1 MLSPIDYLLIVATT
15 IVCTGVVM
23 GGAWW
28 ALRLNRRGS
37 IVSQTVILL
46 VATVLSIAATTLAV
60 LVEMYFS
67 AHDLAV
73 LAWVLAVSGLISIAA
88 ARLLLGRRVRTSIT
102 ALADSARRLGDRA
115 GVGTGVGTG
124 IGTGGSAGADG
135 SDGTDGSEG
144 AGGAGGPGWREFET
158 LSTELEETSRRL
170 DAARA
175 EIEALDADRRQSIAW
190 ISHDLRTPLTGL
202 RAMAEAIEAG
212 TADDPTAYARGIRG
226 RVDTLSSM
234 VEDLFELSRLQSG
247 TLVLRRETVELLDL
261 VSDAVADVM
270 PVAQRRGIRI
280 VHRGIEGRV
289 LRADPRE
296 LTRALANLL
305 SNGVRHS
312 PDGGEIVVSADV
324 LPGSRLVLSV
334 LDQGPGVASEHIG
347 RIFEVGWREDPART
361 QSDDLGASGGAGL
374 GLAIVR
380 GIAEAHGGG
389 VTAQRVD
396 GGFRLDLVLPAG

>member
-1 MLSPIDYLLIVATT
+1 VLNPLDYLLIIATT
-15 IVCTGVVM
+15 IVCTGIVM
-23 GGAWW
+23 GGAWC

-46 VATVLSIAATTLAV
+46 AATVLSIAATTLAV

-67 AHDLAV
+67 AHDLTV

-88 ARLLLGRRVRTSIT
+88 ARLLLGRRVRASVS
-102 ALADSARRLGDRA
+102 ALADSARRLGDESGSGDERA
-115 GVGTGVGTG
+115 
-124 IGTGGSAGADG
+124 AG
-135 SDGTDGSEG
+135 SD
-144 AGGAGGPGWREFET
+144 GPGWREFET
-158 LSTELEETSRRL
+158 LSSELEETSRRL
-170 DAARA
+170 AAARA
-175 EIEALDADRRQSIAW
+175 EIQALDADRRQSIAW

-202 RAMAEAIEAG
+202 RAMAEALEAG
-212 TADDPTAYARGIRG
+212 TADDPVAYARGIRG

-270 PVAQRRGIRI
+270 PVAERRGIRI

-312 PDGGEIVVSADV
+312 PDGGEIVVSADI

-361 QSDDLGASGGAGL
+361 QSDDLGATGGAGL

-389 VTAQRVD
+389 VSAQRVD
-396 GGFRLDLVLPAG
+396 GGFRLDLVLPSG

>member
-1 MLSPIDYLLIVATT
+1 MLSAIDYLLIVATT

-28 ALRLNRRGS
+28 ALHLNRRGS

-67 AHDLAV
+67 AHDLTV

-88 ARLLLGRRVRTSIT
+88 ARLLLGRRVRTSIL
-102 ALADSARRLGDRA
+102 ALADSARRLGE
-115 GVGTGVGTG
+115 
-124 IGTGGSAGADG
+124 SADG
-135 SDGTDGSEG
+135 TERAD
-144 AGGAGGPGWREFET
+144 GPGWREFET
-158 LSTELEETSRRL
+158 LSAELEETSRRL
-170 DAARA
+170 SSARA

-202 RAMAEAIEAG
+202 RAMAEALEAG
-212 TADDPTAYARGIRG
+212 TADDPVAYARGIRG

-270 PVAQRRGIRI
+270 PVAQQRGIRI

-312 PDGGEIVVSADV
+312 PEGGEIVVSADV
-324 LPGSRLVLSV
+324 LPGDRLVLSV

-361 QSDDLGASGGAGL
+361 QSDDLGGSGGAGL

-380 GIAEAHGGG
+380 GIAEAHGGD

>member
-1 MLSPIDYLLIVATT
+1 MLSAIDYLLIVATT

-28 ALRLNRRGS
+28 ALHLNRRGS

-67 AHDLAV
+67 AHDLTV

-115 GVGTGVGTG
+115 GARPGVE
-124 IGTGGSAGADG
+124 AD
-135 SDGTDGSEG
+135 
-144 AGGAGGPGWREFET
+144 GPGWREFET
-158 LSTELEETSRRL
+158 LSAELEETSRRL
-170 DAARA
+170 SSARA

-202 RAMAEAIEAG
+202 RAMAEALEAG
-212 TADDPTAYARGIRG
+212 TADDPVAYARGIRG

-270 PVAQRRGIRI
+270 PVAQQRGIRI
-280 VHRGIEGRV
+280 VHRGIDGRV

-312 PDGGEIVVSADV
+312 PEGGEIVVSADV
-324 LPGSRLVLSV
+324 LPGDRLVLSV

-361 QSDDLGASGGAGL
+361 QSDDLGGSGGAGL

-380 GIAEAHGGG
+380 GIAEAHGGD

>member
-1 MLSPIDYLLIVATT
+1 MSPIDYLLIVATT

>member
-1 MLSPIDYLLIVATT
+1 
-15 IVCTGVVM
+15 M

>member
-1 MLSPIDYLLIVATT
+1 MLSAIDYLLIVATT

-28 ALRLNRRGS
+28 ALHLNRRGS

-60 LVEMYFS
+60 LVEMYFT
-67 AHDLAV
+67 AHDLTV

-115 GVGTGVGTG
+115 G
-124 IGTGGSAGADG
+124 AGAGVEAD
-135 SDGTDGSEG
+135 
-144 AGGAGGPGWREFET
+144 GPGWREFET
-158 LSTELEETSRRL
+158 LSAELEETSRRL
-170 DAARA
+170 SSARA

-202 RAMAEAIEAG
+202 RAMAEALEAG
-212 TADDPTAYARGIRG
+212 TADDPVAYARGIRG

-270 PVAQRRGIRI
+270 PVAQQRGIRI

-312 PDGGEIVVSADV
+312 PEGGEIVVSADV
-324 LPGSRLVLSV
+324 LPRDRLVLSV

-361 QSDDLGASGGAGL
+361 QSDDLGGSGGAGL

-380 GIAEAHGGG
+380 GIAEAHGGD
-389 VTAQRVD
+389 VSAQRVD

>member
-15 IVCTGVVM
+15 IVCTGIVM

-46 VATVLSIAATTLAV
+46 VATVLSIAGTTLAV

-102 ALADSARRLGDRA
+102 ALADSARRLGNRA
-115 GVGTGVGTG
+115 GVGTGV
-124 IGTGGSAGADG
+124 GTGGSAGADG
-135 SDGTDGSEG
+135 SDGTNGSEG
-144 AGGAGGPGWREFET
+144 TDGAGGPGWREFET

-202 RAMAEAIEAG
+202 RAMAEALEAG

-389 VTAQRVD
+389 ITAQRVD

>member
-1 MLSPIDYLLIVATT
+1 
-15 IVCTGVVM
+15 M

-115 GVGTGVGTG
+115 GGGTGVGTGIGTG

-135 SDGTDGSEG
+135 SDGTNGSEGSNGSEG
-144 AGGAGGPGWREFET
+144 ADGADGPGWKEFET

-202 RAMAEAIEAG
+202 RAMAEALEAG

>member
-23 GGAWW
+23 SGAWW
-28 ALRLNRRGS
+28 ALHLNRRGS

-67 AHDLAV
+67 AHDLTV

-115 GVGTGVGTG
+115 GAGPGVE
-124 IGTGGSAGADG
+124 AD
-135 SDGTDGSEG
+135 
-144 AGGAGGPGWREFET
+144 GPGWKEFET
-158 LSTELEETSRRL
+158 LSTELAETSRRL
-170 DAARA
+170 SSARA

-202 RAMAEAIEAG
+202 RAMAEALEAG
-212 TADDPTAYARGIRG
+212 TADDPVAYARGIRG

-270 PVAQRRGIRI
+270 PVAQQRGIRI

-312 PDGGEIVVSADV
+312 PEGGEIVVSADV
-324 LPGSRLVLSV
+324 LPGDRLVLSV

-347 RIFEVGWREDPART
+347 QIFEVGWREDPART
-361 QSDDLGASGGAGL
+361 QSDDLGGSGGAGL

-380 GIAEAHGGG
+380 GIAEAHGGD
-389 VTAQRVD
+389 VRAQRVD